1 MEFQPNIL
9 RNFQSV
15 YEGAKIRVCVV
26 ETLEAGQVYFIVTR
40 QIGRKKPIAVI
51 ETYPTEEGTR
61 QFDIKVAEFARLIR
75 AETEF
80 AFRLEVINAIIA
92 RGFSK
97 SVAMERTNTLHK
109 LTIEAKNFN
118 I

>member
-1 MEFQPNIL
+1 MEFQAHIL
-9 RNFQSV
+9 RNFESV

-26 ETLEAGQVYFIVTR
+26 ETLEAGQVYFVVT
-40 QIGRKKPIAVI
+40 QKKGNKKLLTVV
-51 ETYPTEEGTR
+51 ETFPEAEGIR
-61 QFDIKVAEFARLIR
+61 AFDIKVAELSRLIR
-75 AETEF
+75 NESEF
-80 AFRLEVINAIIA
+80 AFRLEVVGAIMM
-92 RGFSK
+92 RGFSQ

>member
-15 YEGAKIRVCVV
+15 YEGAKVRVCVV
-26 ETLEAGQVYFIVTR
+26 ESLEVGVVYFIVSR
-40 QIGRKKPIAVI
+40 QIGRKKPVSVV
-51 ETYPTEEGTR
+51 ETLPTEEGTR
-61 QFDIKVAEFARLIR
+61 LFDVKVAEFARLIR

-97 SVAMERTNTLHK
+97 AVAMERTNTLHK